1 MTVRLAHD
9 NDVPPLSDLVERAYS
24 PYIDRI
30 GRRPSPMDDDY
41 AEKVREGRV
50 FVADD
55 GAVIGLIVL
64 IAAPHH
70 LLIENVA
77 VDPNRQGTG
86 IGRALMTYAETYA
99 CEHGLRELQLYT
111 NATMTENLTLYP
123 RLGYIEIDRRT
134 EDGFQRVFFSKPA
147 ATPHGS

>member
-1 MTVRLAHD
+1 MTVRLARD
-9 NDVPPLSDLVERAYS
+9 DDVSLLSDLVERAYS

-55 GAVIGLIVL
+55 GGVTGLIVL
-64 IAAPHH
+64 IAALHH
-70 LLIENVA
+70 LLVENVA

-86 IGRALMTYAETYA
+86 IGRALLTYAETYA
-99 CEHGLRELQLYT
+99 REHGLRELRLYT
-111 NATMTENLTLYP
+111 NATMSENLTLYP

-134 EDGFQRVFFSKPA
+134 EDGFQRVFFSKK
-147 ATPHGS
+147 TPHGP